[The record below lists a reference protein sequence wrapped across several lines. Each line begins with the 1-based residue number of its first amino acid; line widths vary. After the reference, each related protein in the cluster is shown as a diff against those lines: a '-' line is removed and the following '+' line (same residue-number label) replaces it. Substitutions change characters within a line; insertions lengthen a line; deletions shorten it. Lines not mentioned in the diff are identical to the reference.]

1 MIYDLASNPETLY
14 ILMSGRVAMET
25 EIEIDETNRFPIG
38 RSRWEVQTTKRKVF
52 YEIRE
57 VVENEVFGH

>member
-1 MIYDLASNPETLY
+1 MIYDLGSNPETLY
-14 ILMSGRVAMET
+14 ILLSGKVAMET

-38 RSRWEVQTTKRKVF
+38 RSRWEVHNTKRKVF

-57 VVENEVFGH
+57 VIENEVFGH